1 MYALSLEERL
11 KCAELLRERA
21 VTDAQR
27 KYEEDA
33 RRNLNAERKK
43 EKMVVQIGCA
53 AGLAL
58 SEWASVRDLA
68 EIELDLLR
76 GDQAVLSV
84 LSTEL
89 DHMTRVLYA

>member
-1 MYALSLEERL
+1 MKFCHSKKTHARQMQDTAQHIAYLEANERKGEDARVYALSLEERL

-43 EKMVVQIGCA
+43 EKWLFRLVV
-53 AGLAL
+53 L
-58 SEWASVRDLA
+58 
-68 EIELDLLR
+68 LDWPFR
-76 GDQAVLSV
+76 SG
-84 LSTEL
+84 
-89 DHMTRVLYA
+89 RV

>member
-1 MYALSLEERL
+1 
-11 KCAELLRERA
+11 
-21 VTDAQR
+21 
-27 KYEEDA
+27 
-33 RRNLNAERKK
+33 
-43 EKMVVQIGCA
+43 MVVQIGCA

-58 SEWASVRDLA
+58 SEWASVKDLA